1 MKLVQ
6 LRIFSGDPET
16 PGEAVY
22 VHPDNVGMIEVGMA
36 DPPASQVWLKVGTP
50 MLLVDGSPE
59 TIAALVADDGIRR
72 MPPPACP
79 APEHAHRTSGTNRWA

>member
-16 PGEAVY
+16 PGEAIY

-36 DPPASQVWLKVGTP
+36 DPPASQVWLRVGTP

-59 TIAALVADDGIRR
+59 TVAALIAEDGIRH
-72 MPPPACP
+72 MPFTPRPLTRSRA
-79 APEHAHRTSGTNRWA
+79 